1 MKKVLGGCLAV
12 VLIGVIALG
21 LALFYGY
28 RAARPMIDNA
38 RDMLAQAREL
48 AALSDR
54 VSDRADYAPPADG
67 ALTEAQ
73 VRRLLAVHAHVRQ
86 AMGPRLEELQARAAD
101 VDRRAREGGRDLS
114 FGELGSLVTGFG
126 TLLRDA
132 RTAHV
137 EALNAQGFSSS
148 EYNWVKLRVFEAA
161 GFEVAR
167 AIDWS
172 SLGDALEKGSS
183 QVGVTIPPVS
193 LPDIPEQN
201 RELVKAHVN
210 ELKEWIPLA
219 MLGF

>member
-12 VLIGVIALG
+12 VLIGVVALG

-48 AALSDR
+48 AAISDR
-54 VSDRADYAPPADG
+54 VSDRTDYAPPADG
-67 ALTEAQ
+67 ALSEAQ
-73 VRRLLAVHAHVRQ
+73 VQRLLAVHAHVRQ
-86 AMGPRLEELQARAAD
+86 AMGSRLAELQAKAAD
-101 VDRRAREGGRDLS
+101 VDRRARDGGRDLS
-114 FGELGSLVTGFG
+114 FSELGSLVTGFG

-132 RTAHV
+132 RSAHV
-137 EALNAQGFSSS
+137 EGLNAQGFSSS

-161 GFEVAR
+161 GFEVAG
-167 AIDWS
+167 AVDWS
-172 SLGDALEKGSS
+172 SIGDALEKGTS

-193 LPDIPEQN
+193 LPKAPDRN
-201 RELVKAHVN
+201 RELVKAHVD
-210 ELKEWIPLA
+210 ELKDWIPLA